1 MLEKF
6 SQPLAFS
13 SRQGWCR
20 NGFNFWGKKY
30 SSLITGAVHA
40 KVKKLAL
47 ILINSIPCGAL
58 GFPTIFEPSQ
68 ALLLMFTVIK
78 DVGRLVPIEF
88 RLMAKN

>member
-1 MLEKF
+1 MF
-6 SQPLAFS
+6 R
-13 SRQGWCR
+13 RQISHSGVS
-20 NGFNFWGKKY
+20 NFGKKY

-78 DVGRLVPIEF
+78 DVGKLVPMEF